1 MTTNTERPRIVI
13 VGGGF
18 GGLELAK
25 QLKDQPVEVVMLD
38 RHNYHTFQPLLYQ
51 VATGALD
58 AETIT
63 FPFRRI
69 FQDQKNFSFSLA
81 EVFKINPEKNTV
93 ETAIGDVSYDYLV
106 LATGADTNFFGNKQL
121 EHFSMGM
128 KSVPEAMN
136 IRSMILQSFEAALSE
151 KDPGEKEELMTFVI
165 VGGGPTGVELAGALA
180 EFKTHILQKDYPK
193 LDNCE
198 MRVFVVEGKS
208 TVLGVMSD
216 KASDKAQKYLQDMG
230 VIIYNDVHVKSF
242 DGELLTIDDGKELR
256 TRNVL
261 WAAGVAGQFPEGI
274 SEENIVKG
282 RRLQTDEINKI
293 KGYNNIFAIG
303 DVAAVTTADT
313 PNGYPGVA
321 QVALQQGKQL
331 AKNLIAI
338 IEGKATVPFKYK
350 DKGSMATI
358 GRNKA
363 VADIGKFKF
372 AGFFAWLLWCFVHV
386 FSLVGIQNKI
396 AVFIMWFGRY
406 FTYNGPSRIIIRP
419 FSRESMTEN
428 TAAK

>member
-136 IRSMILQSFEAALSE
+136 IRSMILQSFEAQSLITVKCGFLLLRAN
-151 KDPGEKEELMTFVI
+151 
-165 VGGGPTGVELAGALA
+165 
-180 EFKTHILQKDYPK
+180 LQ
-193 LDNCE
+193 C
-198 MRVFVVEGKS
+198 
-208 TVLGVMSD
+208 
-216 KASDKAQKYLQDMG
+216 
-230 VIIYNDVHVKSF
+230 
-242 DGELLTIDDGKELR
+242 
-256 TRNVL
+256 
-261 WAAGVAGQFPEGI
+261 WA
-274 SEENIVKG
+274 
-282 RRLQTDEINKI
+282 
-293 KGYNNIFAIG
+293 
-303 DVAAVTTADT
+303 
-313 PNGYPGVA
+313 
-321 QVALQQGKQL
+321 
-331 AKNLIAI
+331 
-338 IEGKATVPFKYK
+338 
-350 DKGSMATI
+350 
-358 GRNKA
+358 
-363 VADIGKFKF
+363 
-372 AGFFAWLLWCFVHV
+372 
-386 FSLVGIQNKI
+386 
-396 AVFIMWFGRY
+396 
-406 FTYNGPSRIIIRP
+406 
-419 FSRESMTEN
+419 
-428 TAAK
+428 